1 MNVFRSTCFGVVA
14 VTAALALSTPASATT
29 YTVDALANSIST
41 PLDTGLVLNSADTYS
56 FSVENA
62 LTTIWSAGAETP
74 YSRDSTAAGIDPV
87 ASGYGQW
94 TQNGF
99 TANYGALVGHTTTN
113 GYFLIGTGM
122 IGSGYAGDLQ
132 LMYWDSYYGDNSG
145 TQTLDVNRVPEPVTL
160 SLFGAGLLG
169 AAAMRRKKKRS

>member
-29 YTVDALANSIST
+29 YTVDALADSIST

-62 LTTIWSAGAETP
+62 ATTIWHAGSDDP
-74 YSRDSTAAGIDPV
+74 FPRSSTADGINP
-87 ASGYGQW
+87 SYYGEYSFD
-94 TQNGF
+94 GF